1 MEPHI
6 ADTIADID
14 RQIIALTN
22 IKDQLRDLFGCRP
35 EPVATHP
42 IERQRTQE
50 TPSARKPKAKAPRRS
65 EASEHNAACC
75 LKLSQPFARQALA
88 KATGLSNNGA
98 TSQIGRWVARGL
110 VKRVG
115 SNQYERTAKFPQKT
129 SIKPAAAERV
139 HVPGLDPDP
148 KGSIEDQ
155 LARSLKTC

>member
-1 MEPHI
+1 MNMSKLKSTSDAEWGRVLW
-6 ADTIADID
+6 DW
-14 RQIIALTN
+14 
-22 IKDQLRDLFGCRP
+22 LREMLPD
-35 EPVATHP
+35 
-42 IERQRTQE
+42 
-50 TPSARKPKAKAPRRS
+50 
-65 EASEHNAACC
+65 AACC
-75 LKLSQPFARQALA
+75 LKLSQLFARQALA

-98 TSQIGRWVARGL
+98 TSQIGRWLARGL